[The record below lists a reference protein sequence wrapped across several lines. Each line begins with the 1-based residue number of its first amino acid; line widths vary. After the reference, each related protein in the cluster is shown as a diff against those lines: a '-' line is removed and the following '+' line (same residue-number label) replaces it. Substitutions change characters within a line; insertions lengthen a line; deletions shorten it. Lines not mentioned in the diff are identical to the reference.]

1 MRGSARCC
9 HRRDRVGQAMGERSA
24 DSFPS
29 GDDPIR
35 VEVFDAA
42 GGDIGQSLVDV
53 RFERR

>member
-1 MRGSARCC
+1 
-9 HRRDRVGQAMGERSA
+9 MGERSA